1 MPSAAAGEAS
11 IDPLVVAAIKN
22 AALKPFHNKLWISG
36 RLGGLKTRTT
46 PEHVVQ
52 VFGNSGNFLGSIKLA
67 GLRRSSKGKIRQ
79 PFVYLHLQVDTV
91 THHWVLS
98 RQSEEGRVLWWSDS
112 QLEDPEFGRDAWDAD
127 FMQILRQAMASDGVR
142 VSHLHNRNRLWQ
154 LKNALPLTLVH
165 AYPFKDSCR
174 VHVVDMGSTDGTLE
188 WLLRY
193 CRWAIEIGLLR
204 VYRAEE
210 KKWHA
215 CIGKNTAHIQA
226 KEDILVNVDGDN
238 LIGAGLDVAVIAGFY
253 SSRFL
258 EDVCKRF
265 QDGCAVAQYELGGG
279 TCGRIALRRE
289 DFLYIGGYDEDPG
302 FLLAAVTRSLDSED
316 AHPMGAQDTD
326 LVLRVKMLNKGH
338 HKKVKEPLLSQAI
351 LNSQAKN
358 SAIFN
363 ERRARGEIIR
373 NQGQGWIGVPVKQWM
388 FGSDGE
394 LKTMDKREKNLR
406 VKRPPVA
413 SPADGASNTVVT
425 IEGAWQRSNRAIAGV
440 HVPGSRRSAVP
451 EPTGEFFTAEFKTF
465 NEANGWGFV
474 GCEEL
479 RARFGADV
487 FAHNREL
494 VNVPNKAGASAVGEV
509 IYFELG
515 MTEDGKP
522 QVLNAQPAGPV
533 SSEPAAKKP
542 RLEETPAASTE
553 SAEVVAAEEETLPPV
568 VEETV
573 PVEVEV
579 LRRFLQQPK
588 VSHSQAQAERLR
600 SGDVHQCRDD
610 EHGPPS

>member
-112 QLEDPEFGRDAWDAD
+112 QLEDAWDAD
-127 FMQILRQAMASDGVR
+127 FMQILRQALKSCYE
-142 VSHLHNRNRLWQ
+142 HNLVPQIEGGWKMIVENGRKPDLPYTVALCTATMNRLWQ

-238 LIGAGLDVAVIAGFY
+238 LIGAG
-253 SSRFL
+253 FL

-289 DFLYIGGYDEDPG
+289 DFLYIGGYDED
-302 FLLAAVTRSLDSED
+302 

-351 LNSQAKN
+351 LNSQEQKIENCDLHEGIQKWSQMNAKN

-406 VKRPPVA
+406 VQKP
-413 SPADGASNTVVT
+413 SGKNS
-425 IEGAWQRSNRAIAGV
+425 RS
-440 HVPGSRRSAVP
+440 
-451 EPTGEFFTAEFKTF
+451 
-465 NEANGWGFV
+465 
-474 GCEEL
+474 
-479 RARFGADV
+479 
-487 FAHNREL
+487 
-494 VNVPNKAGASAVGEV
+494 
-509 IYFELG
+509 
-515 MTEDGKP
+515 
-522 QVLNAQPAGPV
+522 
-533 SSEPAAKKP
+533 
-542 RLEETPAASTE
+542 
-553 SAEVVAAEEETLPPV
+553 V
-568 VEETV
+568 VEE
-573 PVEVEV
+573 
-579 LRRFLQQPK
+579 
-588 VSHSQAQAERLR
+588 
-600 SGDVHQCRDD
+600 C
-610 EHGPPS
+610 